1 VLESDRRRGTA
12 GGCVRPCGRAARR
25 AALVLAL
32 AGLAGCVCDPA
43 ARILARR
50 GSVLAAVEGEPVA
63 AAGHV
68 DQEVAL
74 RSSSGLEVELVVR
87 RPQDGATVERRPVV
101 LILGGADTGRQA
113 ARLVPDTHGIVVA
126 ALSYP
131 TDVRRIG
138 SPADALDVR
147 RAILDTPSAVML
159 AFDWLLAQPYADP
172 ARVELVGVSLG
183 APFACVAGSLDER
196 VRRVWSIHGGGSPA
210 KLITH
215 ALHDELWA
223 PFAWLG
229 GRTIAWLAHG
239 YTLAPER
246 WVAGIAPRELVMVN
260 ALDDEAIPRACVE
273 LLHRAARGPK
283 QLLWLPGGHIDKDD
297 EERIRALCVL
307 VVEAVESGERT
318 EGCGVPSP

>member
-1 VLESDRRRGTA
+1 
-12 GGCVRPCGRAARR
+12 
-25 AALVLAL
+25 
-32 AGLAGCVCDPA
+32 
-43 ARILARR
+43 
-50 GSVLAAVEGEPVA
+50 
-63 AAGHV
+63 
-68 DQEVAL
+68 
-74 RSSSGLEVELVVR
+74 
-87 RPQDGATVERRPVV
+87 V
-101 LILGGADTGRQA
+101 LIGGHDTGRRA
-113 ARLVPDTHGIVVA
+113 VDLVADTRGVAVA

-131 TDVRRIG
+131 FDGNHKAKGLELVRQIPSMRAAIQDTP
-138 SPADALDVR
+138 PAILLALD
-147 RAILDTPSAVML
+147 
-159 AFDWLLAQPYADP
+159 WLFEQPWVDP

-215 ALHDELWA
+215 ALDDELWA

-273 LLHRAARGPK
+273 LLYRAARGPK

>member
-1 VLESDRRRGTA
+1 VLRDPDRRRDIVSANDTTSRTRCWNRFDGA
-12 GGCVRPCGRAARR
+12 GR
-25 AALVLAL
+25 VLAL

-43 ARILARR
+43 ARILERR
-50 GSVLAAVEGEPVA
+50 GSLVSAVEGELVA
-63 AAGHV
+63 GSGHV

-74 RSSSGLEVELVVR
+74 VASSGLEVELVVR
-87 RPQDGATVERRPVV
+87 RPEDRNGVERRPVA

-126 ALSYP
+126 AMSYP

-138 SPADALDVR
+138 GLADALDVR

-159 AFDWLLAQPYADP
+159 SLDWLLAQPYADP

-210 KLITH
+210 RLIAH
-215 ALHDELWA
+215 ALDDELWA
-223 PFAWLG
+223 PCAWLG
-229 GRTIAWLAHG
+229 GRAIAWLAHG

-260 ALDDEAIPRACVE
+260 ALDDEDIPRACVE
-273 LLHRAARGPK
+273 LLFAAAREPK
-283 QLLWLPGGHIDKDD
+283 ELRWLPGGHIDKDD
-297 EERIRALCVL
+297 EERIRALCRM
-307 VVEAVESGERT
+307 VVEAVVNAQPGR
-318 EGCGVPSP
+318 